1 MNAKIKQTSQYSEEL
16 AMFQNNYSFRTQRN
30 PVLTGKCSTHFELQ
44 DSLQCD
50 VRTSCCICCFQF
62 KNKTKQKKSLLLQ
75 KQYAICPDFCAFKYS
90 DIWKVECLLWHTYPL
105 KNFCSHV
112 CDLSFFKSFVWHLQ
126 TVSYEMNRKQTLHI
140 VLIKDRQT
148 CCLFCKK

>member
-1 MNAKIKQTSQYSEEL
+1 MQKSSKL
-16 AMFQNNYSFRTQRN
+16 RN
-30 PVLTGKCSTHFELQ
+30 IQK
-44 DSLQCD
+44 SLQCFRITIAFELSEILYWL
-50 VRTSCCICCFQF
+50 VNVVPILNYRIVYSVMLGHLAAYVAS
-62 KNKTKQKKSLLLQ
+62 NLKTKQNKSLLLQ

-126 TVSYEMNRKQTLHI
+126 TVSYEMNRKQKLHI

>member
-62 KNKTKQKKSLLLQ
+62 KNKTKQILVVTKTVCHLSWLLCIQ
-75 KQYAICPDFCAFKYS
+75 IFR
-90 DIWKVECLLWHTYPL
+90 HL
-105 KNFCSHV
+105 KGRM
-112 CDLSFFKSFVWHLQ
+112 SFVAYLPFKKFLLSCVRSFIFQ
-126 TVSYEMNRKQTLHI
+126 VFCLTSTNSIIRDESETDTTYCSDK
-140 VLIKDRQT
+140 RQT
-148 CCLFCKK
+148 NMLFIL